1 MPETDVRQ
9 QAAHIS
15 KDDRDIPL
23 LIYKGAKEL
32 FAKFTEKEGTR
43 VSVFYLKNIVI
54 DAKIYTE
61 GRLKLGCRSFSSTFL
76 KYFEGPIRPSKVGI
90 SLKNLEPAA
99 KIFRIKQRVG
109 AVFYAQARIPK
120 GMFG

>member
-1 MPETDVRQ
+1 MPKTDVRQ

-32 FAKFTEKEGTR
+32 F
-43 VSVFYLKNIVI
+43 FYLKNIVI

-109 AVFYAQARIPK
+109 AVFYAQARIQK